1 MEKAIFS
8 NLPDI
13 PDSCQLPVVKQP
25 SWWLSV
31 GFCLRRGGSQRLQ
44 VTTDQPLVLLNG
56 RSGGEGG
63 QFGRS
68 GSHTTRHEASH
79 SLDMTDDVF
88 SYNDTNTRDQHLHT
102 QEKQQYLRGG
112 SVYLFMLIGS
122 ATRVVWRPRRLPR
135 RRQ

>member
-1 MEKAIFS
+1 M
-8 NLPDI
+8 
-13 PDSCQLPVVKQP
+13 
-25 SWWLSV
+25 

-44 VTTDQPLVLLNG
+44 VTADQPLVLLNG

-63 QFGRS
+63 QFGAS

-79 SLDMTDDVF
+79 SLDMTDVF
-88 SYNDTNTRDQHLHT
+88 SYNDTNTRDQHLYT

>member
-63 QFGRS
+63 QFGTS

-88 SYNDTNTRDQHLHT
+88 SYNDTNTRDQHLYT
-102 QEKQQYLRGG
+102 QEKQQYLRALCI
-112 SVYLFMLIGS
+112 YLC
-122 ATRVVWRPRRLPR
+122 
-135 RRQ
+135 